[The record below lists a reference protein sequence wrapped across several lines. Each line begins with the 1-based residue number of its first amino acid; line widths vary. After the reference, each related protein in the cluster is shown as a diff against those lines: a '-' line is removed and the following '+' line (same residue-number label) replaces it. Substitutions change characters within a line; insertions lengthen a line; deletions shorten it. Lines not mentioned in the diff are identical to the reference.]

1 MAKKTFSK
9 KSLKNLFSKSDPNL
23 DESTAK
29 SAEKKTEEKKRFKLP
44 KLKIKSKGSP
54 SQKQHVFSPADSITS
69 PAEVPGWADD
79 VLDKTNSSIYATA
92 PRSKAQELSYSE
104 TALHKPNK
112 FATFSFSLL
121 KKRKKK
127 KEDNRSRSTSGLD
140 SPDIEELD
148 ERHADL
154 SQMVDDQGNRKAK
167 LSVSQ
172 PLIDTSDSFDIPSP
186 PSMHS
191 KLLESYFA
199 LSQPTPRTT
208 KPGLEEHLTNGSEH
222 HLHDKGQNS
231 PTQVTPV
238 QSEEKENIP
247 VDDNRSESNHASSYK
262 SVWTTSASASVET
275 DSQSRQPPLLDT
287 SDQLQDE
294 MVNGNLD
301 MKCIEENHD
310 LQKYNS
316 DDDILIR
323 QPSSASISHHEKN
336 VLDTPNAELS
346 YADAPEPVPYTESPL
361 VQQDVL
367 FPHTEQSLPETAES
381 APKTTISNHELSPPI
396 NQDIVYGALYESLFP
411 HSFTSEILSSLPTTL
426 DDISPDSSTIT
437 NSEPVIIGTPSYFQK
452 ETNVIYSS
460 PSTSN
465 VTGRNDDTSSLYNE
479 LPSHQRFYSFNTPTT
494 SEALINPQIPG
505 SDLASSP
512 YPYSEQLDKSPYSN
526 HSNAGITLNSYSVY
540 EETLTSVP
548 VDSNSAPPV
557 SVYGASQGTHAQIT
571 DYKRRAILIK
581 EVVADGESSDSGLS
595 SSKPNEMTTAMDF
608 KLQTDVNKE
617 FVSSPPPGLAET
629 YSMPCSPLYLSVGSD
644 DGSNVDVYFS
654 AEEDNMDHLD
664 EQAHIMDKIEKE
676 MSVGPSEVSNLE
688 KVPLNKE
695 TIEKTEHIVLVQEGI
710 DLEDDMQNLQRS
722 QREEFQV
729 PANTSTEFLKA
740 ENGNIEECVTHVLP
754 QIKEE
759 ELLAT
764 PVLQVKT
771 AMVCEFA
778 APSSNRKGEGADE
791 TWIKVI
797 EAEEHLNEE
806 NQSLRDEIYY
816 LPDRDMLGH
825 KYLLQDNTRPED
837 KDLSTCELKE
847 AGETLLSISDTIKEE
862 SQEPEHKSTSSRVAD
877 AVSSIFSTELE
888 SDASPIEHNRATQ
901 ESEWVDT
908 ITESAG
914 NGIQQ
919 DQVAVELSDLQGGT
933 HHPDRETTEELFGTQ
948 EHLPEVIKQ
957 RTPTASFE
965 ALHANK
971 PKTNTDQE
979 PDVKMNSGY
988 SSLST
993 TLSMKN
999 SPPDKLEESR
1009 YRFRKVSLV
1018 RDNAPKQDVVDFSG
1032 MESNGTSLATE
1043 HNWKTS
1049 SRFMPTEEPLLSDSP
1064 SYRLSD
1070 TSSSTFSSA
1079 LPEATSYSYISQN
1092 ELGRQPKAFSAD
1104 DTEASSFTGVF
1115 KATLVELDVPTPPA
1129 SPDVDGSQ
1137 FEMDN
1142 LVDTLKSMGPSMRPR
1157 SIGLRG
1163 PTPAPVSA
1171 LPPIV
1176 EDAPSPVTSDIASPT
1191 KRLEAGAVKEGLNG
1205 IYTIPADLGLKRSA
1219 GRDTRSPMELM
1230 KKEQS
1235 VTRDMP
1241 LRASATNSI
1250 LMRKSSDASDEH
1262 KSLNG
1267 NATQQSSS
1275 NSRLDNSVIF
1285 GSYKQSPADQTQENS
1300 KFHRS
1305 VLRTS
1310 SLPDLGSSTTLKE
1323 RSEVTTPTDSSSR
1336 FERLSFLM
1344 NSPPSSS
1351 SFSSGSDDLS
1361 ARKSLPPLQ
1370 SVSSSASSSST
1381 SRLVSPTSSLENHRL
1396 FPTSESTTYSKFSTT
1411 ESPSYS
1417 KFSNTESPSY
1427 SKFSTTESPSYSKFS
1442 NTESPSYSKF
1452 STTESPSY
1460 SKFSNT
1466 ESPSYSKFPTT
1477 ESSSS
1482 FSKFGQTVPQGIG
1495 TSAISTPV
1503 LQRSFSHD
1511 SIPVG
1516 TQQNSLINNNL
1527 LRAPPIQKTEP
1538 ERNAKYRAF
1547 PDAYLTKEK
1556 EHGKLNPR
1564 PGKMYI
1570 FDRPG
1575 MCGQRIEL
1583 RSDVVDATSWEL
1595 QETISIRV
1603 VRGGWVLYEKR
1614 NFKGEKIALDEGDI
1628 TLTNPFE
1635 QAEEEGEQQQVNGQ
1649 KVAEEQKG
1657 EQDGETKEGEAKTKP
1672 AKKFIIGSVRRAV
1685 RDYSV
1690 PEISLFP
1697 EENAE
1702 GKKVIFRDTSEDA
1715 RIFGFP
1721 IKANSIIINA
1731 GLWLVFSKPFFEGSP
1746 RVLEVGGYSNP
1757 ASWGVE
1763 QPYVGS
1769 LHPLKVGEPRVE
1781 NISEPK
1787 IEIYERSYFT
1797 GKSRVL
1803 TTNMRDF
1810 MTRIDRQQGA
1820 FMYSVGSLKVHGG
1833 IWVGYEKEGFRGHQ
1847 YLLEEGEYH
1856 DWRVWGGSNS
1866 ELRSVR
1872 VLQADLSDPLM
1883 VMFEQPEEE
1892 EGAVAQDENTFEVT
1906 EAIPDVELF
1915 DYKINTRSIQV
1926 FSGLWVAYSHVD
1938 FSGSQYILEKGFYSN
1953 SADWGSRDTRI
1964 CSVQPIRLAPNDGN
1978 RTRTEILLYSEPD
1991 YKGTCLIFNYKQEAV
2006 TEEFQTKSCRVV
2018 GGSWVL
2024 YENKDFSG
2032 IMYVISEGGYSSLI
2046 SMGCSPS
2053 TFIRSVKAVPMSFS
2067 VPSISLFGLEGLEGR
2082 EISTDSEL
2090 VNMVAEGFNDHT
2102 LSVRVNSG
2110 CWVVCEF
2117 GNYRGRQ
2124 FLLEPIEITNWPK
2137 FSSSQTIG
2145 SMYPVRQK
2153 RHFFRIRNA
2162 DSHHLMSIQGG
2173 VEEMKSGRVVVTPE
2187 AEPMS
2192 DVWFYQ
2198 DGLIKNK
2205 LSPVMSLQVMGN
2217 VEAGAKLV
2225 LWNDRQP
2232 SQTWMAQMR
2241 GRISS
2246 ITFPGM
2252 VIDVKGGESY
2262 DKEHVMIMPESD
2274 ERLSQQW
2281 EIVLIN

>member
-9 KSLKNLFSKSDPNL
+9 KSLKNLFSRSDPNL
-23 DESTAK
+23 DESTVK
-29 SAEKKTEEKKRFKLP
+29 SAEEKTVEKKRFKLP
-44 KLKIKSKGSP
+44 KLKIKSKGVPS
-54 SQKQHVFSPADSITS
+54 SQKQQLFSPIDSITS
-69 PAEVPGWADD
+69 PVEGPGWADN
-79 VLDKTNSSIYATA
+79 VSDKTNSSIYATA

-104 TALHKPNK
+104 TDLHKPNK

-127 KEDNRSRSTSGLD
+127 KDDNLSQSTFGLH

-148 ERHADL
+148 EKHADL
-154 SQMVDDQGNRKAK
+154 SQLVDDQGNRKAK

-172 PLIDTSDSFDIPSP
+172 PALDTSDSFDIPSP

-191 KLLESYFA
+191 KVLESYFA
-199 LSQPTPRTT
+199 LSQPTT
-208 KPGLEEHLTNGSEH
+208 KPGLREHVTNGSDP

-231 PTQVTPV
+231 PTEVIPIR
-238 QSEEKENIP
+238 SEEKENIP
-247 VDDNRSESNHASSYK
+247 VDGNRSESNRAPSYE
-262 SVWTTSASASVET
+262 SVWTTSASAET
-275 DSQSRQPPLLDT
+275 DSQTSQPPLLDA

-294 MVNGNLD
+294 VVNGNLIV
-301 MKCIEENHD
+301 KGVEEHND
-310 LQKYNS
+310 LQQSNS
-316 DDDILIR
+316 DADILIR
-323 QPSSASISHHEKN
+323 QPSSAPLSHHEKN
-336 VLDTPNAELS
+336 ALDAPNAKIS
-346 YADAPEPVPYTESPL
+346 YNDADDPEHVPYTESAL
-361 VQQDVL
+361 MEQDVV
-367 FPHTEQSLPETAES
+367 FHHTEQSLPETAGS
-381 APKTTISNHELSPPI
+381 ASKTLSFSNHELGPPV
-396 NQDIVYGALYESLFP
+396 NQDTVYGALYESLFP
-411 HSFTSEILSSLPTTL
+411 RSFTSEILSSLPTAL
-426 DDISPDSSTIT
+426 DDISPETSTV
-437 NSEPVIIGTPSYFQK
+437 NKSESAIVETPSYFQK
-452 ETNVIYSS
+452 ETNVIHSS
-460 PSTSN
+460 LSTSN
-465 VTGRNDDTSSLYNE
+465 VTDRNDDTSNVYNE
-479 LPSHQRFYSFNTPTT
+479 LPSHQRSYSFHTPT

-505 SDLASSP
+505 SYLASSP
-512 YPYSEQLDKSPYSN
+512 YSYSEQLDKTPYSDHAN
-526 HSNAGITLNSYSVY
+526 SGITLNTFCLY

-557 SVYGASQGTHAQIT
+557 SAYLTSQET
-571 DYKRRAILIK
+571 DTQVTDSKRRAILVK
-581 EVVADGESSDSGLS
+581 EVVADGKSIDSGLS
-595 SSKPNEMTTAMDF
+595 SSKPNKMTTAMDF
-608 KLQTDVNKE
+608 KIKMDADKE
-617 FVSSPPPGLAET
+617 FVSSPGLIET
-629 YSMPCSPLYLSVGSD
+629 YSMPCSPLYLSIGSD
-644 DGSNVDVYFS
+644 DGSNMDIYFS
-654 AEEDNMDHLD
+654 AEEDNMEHLD
-664 EQAHIMDKIEKE
+664 EQTHIMVKIEE
-676 MSVGPSEVSNLE
+676 ESSLAPSEVNNSE

-695 TIEKTEHIVLVQEGI
+695 TIEKTEDFVLVQERI
-710 DLEDDMQNLQRS
+710 DLEEDMQNLRRS

-729 PANTSTEFLKA
+729 PGNGRTEFLKA
-740 ENGNIEECVTHVLP
+740 EDGSTEEFVTQVLP
-754 QIKEE
+754 QIQEE

-771 AMVCEFA
+771 PMVCEFA
-778 APSSNRKGEGADE
+778 APSSNKQGEGADE

-797 EAEEHLNEE
+797 EATEHLKEE
-806 NQSLRDEIYY
+806 NQSLSDEIYHQ
-816 LPDRDMLGH
+816 PDRDMQSH
-825 KYLLQDNTRPED
+825 TYLLQNNTRQED
-837 KDLSTCELKE
+837 KDLSTYELKE
-847 AGETLLSISDTIKEE
+847 AGEKLLPIADTVKEE
-862 SQEPEHKSTSSRVAD
+862 SREPEHKSTSSRVAD
-877 AVSSIFSTELE
+877 TVSSIFSTDLE
-888 SDASPIEHNRATQ
+888 SDATPIEHNRVTQ
-901 ESEWVDT
+901 ESEWADT

-914 NGIQQ
+914 NGAQQ
-919 DQVAVELSDLQGGT
+919 DQVAVELSDFKADT
-933 HHPDRETTEELFGTQ
+933 HHPNRETIAELFGNQ
-948 EHLPEVIKQ
+948 DHLPEVQDFKQ
-957 RTPTASFE
+957 RSPTASSE
-965 ALHANK
+965 AFHENN

-993 TLSMKN
+993 TLSVKN
-999 SPPDKLEESR
+999 SPRDKLEESQ

-1018 RDNAPKQDVVDFSG
+1018 HDNAPKQDVVDFSR
-1032 MESNGTSLATE
+1032 MESNGPSLGTE
-1043 HNWKTS
+1043 HSWKNS
-1049 SRFMPTEEPLLSDSP
+1049 SRFMPKEEPLLSDSP

-1070 TSSSTFSSA
+1070 TSSSTYSSSV
-1079 LPEATSYSYISQN
+1079 LPEATSYSYSSQN
-1092 ELGRQPKAFSAD
+1092 ELGRQPQAFSTD
-1104 DTEASSFTGVF
+1104 DAEASCFTGVF
-1115 KATLVELDVPTPPA
+1115 KATLVELDDPAALVSTPPA
-1129 SPDVDGSQ
+1129 SPDVDGNQ
-1137 FEMDN
+1137 FDMEN
-1142 LVDTLKSMGPSMRPR
+1142 LVDTLKNMGPPMRPR
-1157 SIGLRG
+1157 SMGLRG
-1163 PTPAPVSA
+1163 PAPSSA

-1176 EDAPSPVTSDIASPT
+1176 EDAPSPVTSDISSPI
-1191 KRLEAGAVKEGLNG
+1191 KRMEAGSANEGLNG
-1205 IYTIPADLGLKRSA
+1205 IYTIPADLGLKRS
-1219 GRDTRSPMELM
+1219 GNRDTRSPMELM
-1230 KKEQS
+1230 KKEHS
-1235 VTRDMP
+1235 VTRDIP
-1241 LRASATNSI
+1241 PRASATNSI

-1267 NATQQSSS
+1267 NSTQQSSS
-1275 NSRLDNSVIF
+1275 NSRLDSSVIF
-1285 GSYKQSPADQTQENS
+1285 GSYKPSSVDQAQENS

-1305 VLRTS
+1305 VLRS
-1310 SLPDLGSSTTLKE
+1310 DSLPNLGSSTILKE
-1323 RSEVTTPTDSSSR
+1323 RSEVNATTDSSSR

-1351 SFSSGSDDLS
+1351 SFSSVSDDHN
-1361 ARKSLPPLQ
+1361 ARKSISPLQ
-1370 SVSSSASSSST
+1370 SISSSASSSST
-1381 SRLVSPTSSLENHRL
+1381 SRLLSPTSSLENHRL
-1396 FPTSESTTYSKFSTT
+1396 FPTSESSTYSKFSTT

-1417 KFSNTESPSY
+1417 KFSATEALSYSKFSATETPSY
-1427 SKFSTTESPSYSKFS
+1427 SKFSTP
-1442 NTESPSYSKF
+1442 
-1452 STTESPSY
+1452 
-1460 SKFSNT
+1460 
-1466 ESPSYSKFPTT
+1466 
-1477 ESSSS
+1477 ESSTS
-1482 FSKFGQTVPQGIG
+1482 FSKFGQTVGHGIG

-1511 SIPVG
+1511 SISVG
-1516 TQQNSLINNNL
+1516 TQQNSLIHNNL
-1527 LRAPPIQKTEP
+1527 LRAPQIQRTEP
-1538 ERNAKYRAF
+1538 ERNTKYRAF

-1614 NFKGEKIALDEGDI
+1614 NFKGEKIALDEGDT
-1628 TLTNPFE
+1628 TLTCPF
-1635 QAEEEGEQQQVNGQ
+1635 QPSEEEGEQQVNGQ
-1649 KVAEEQKG
+1649 KVAEEQNG
-1657 EQDGETKEGEAKTKP
+1657 EQNGETSEGEPKTKP

-1746 RVLEVGGYSNP
+1746 RVLEVGGYSTP

-1769 LHPLKVGEPRVE
+1769 LHPLKVGEPKVE
-1781 NISEPK
+1781 NISEPQ

-1803 TTNMRDF
+1803 TANTRDF
-1810 MTRIDRQQGA
+1810 MTRADRQQGA

-1872 VLQADLSDPLM
+1872 VLQANLSDPLM

-1892 EGAVAQDENTFEVT
+1892 EEGAVAQEENTFEVT

-1964 CSVQPIRLAPNDGN
+1964 CSVQPIRLAPTDGN
-1978 RTRTEILLYSEPD
+1978 RTRNEILLYSETD

-2006 TEEFQTKSCRVV
+2006 TEDFQTKSCRVV

-2032 IMYVISEGGYSSLI
+2032 TMYVLSEGGYSSLI
-2046 SMGCSPS
+2046 SMGCTPS

-2090 VNMVAEGFNDHT
+2090 INMVSEGFNDHI

-2110 CWVVCEF
+2110 SWVLCEF

-2137 FSSSQTIG
+2137 FSSVQTIG

-2153 RHFFRIRNA
+2153 RHFFRIRNG
-2162 DSHHLMSIQGG
+2162 DSRHLLSIQGG

-2198 DGLIKNK
+2198 DGLLKNK

-2217 VEAGAKLV
+2217 VEPGAKLV

-2262 DKEHVMIMPESD
+2262 DKEHVVIMPESD